1 MSREMI
7 SLKIKSLNSKFI
19 MFVICLII
27 PIGICN
33 IISLA
38 MSKKIENGYVNM
50 LNNMLITNEI
60 RQHVDNSLDNFNQYI
75 LSGVPNKK
83 DNYNTEIILA
93 KQKID
98 QLKKNSDN
106 VNQYILRDLDNTLQ
120 SYIENSK
127 NTISAYENKE
137 GYIFYYDDFIASKNI
152 ASYCDVYV
160 STLMQN
166 FLETNS
172 IAYKELNKN
181 SSIIYI
187 ALTTYLIL
195 ILSLCVIYALVF
207 IRNISKGLKGIVETS
222 NKVSKGQFE
231 YYEGDQTDIYEL
243 DILTKTF
250 NTMIKDIKNLISSI
264 NEKLVLEKKLKEEEM
279 KNLKYENALKEFD
292 LKVLQSQINPHFLFN
307 TLNCINATAMM
318 ENAATTSKLIKSVS
332 NILRYSLRCMST
344 NALLE
349 DEIDIVKDYIY
360 IQECRFDDRV
370 KFNLSTNMDM
380 KKVKV
385 PGMTIQPLVENAFI
399 HGIEGKEDG
408 GYINITIHDEKGDC
422 NIIIEDNGVGIS
434 KEILDKINN
443 YNYDTKHI
451 GHTTGLG
458 INIVEKR
465 LRYLYNKKN
474 MFKVESEEGKG
485 TKVYLKIPIM
495 GDENND
501 ENTNC

>member
-1 MSREMI
+1 MR
-7 SLKIKSLNSKFI
+7 IKTLNSKFI

-38 MSKKIENGYVNM
+38 MSKEIEDEYVNM

-60 RQHVDNSLDNFNQYI
+60 KQNIDNSLDNFNQYI
-75 LSGVPNKK
+75 LNGTENKK
-83 DNYNTEIILA
+83 QGYDSEILLA
-93 KQKID
+93 KQKIET
-98 QLKKNSDN
+98 LKDSSDN
-106 VNQYILRDLDNTLQ
+106 TNQYILRDLENTLD
-120 SYIENSK
+120 SYIEDSK
-127 NTISAYENKE
+127 KTISAYENKE
-137 GYIFYYDDFIASKNI
+137 GYIFYYDDFIAAKNI
-152 ASYCDVYV
+152 ASYSEEYA
-160 STLMQN
+160 SKLMQN
-166 FLETNS
+166 YLETNS
-172 IAYKELNKN
+172 IVYKELNRKN
-181 SSIIYI
+181 SLIYSLLIIY
-187 ALTTYLIL
+187 LVV
-195 ILSLCVIYALVF
+195 ILSMCVIYALIF
-207 IRNISKGLKGIVETS
+207 IKNISKGLKGIVETS

-231 YYEGDQTDIYEL
+231 YYQGNKTDIYEL
-243 DILTKTF
+243 DVLTNAF
-250 NTMIKDIKNLISSI
+250 NTMVKDIKNMVKSI
-264 NEKLVLEKKLKEEEM
+264 NEKLTLEKKLKEEEM

-318 ENAATTSKLIKSVS
+318 ESATTTSKLIKSVS

-349 DEIDIVKDYIY
+349 DEVDIVKDYIY
-360 IQECRFDDRV
+360 IQECRFDDRI

-408 GYINITIHDEKGDC
+408 GYINITIHDENDQC
-422 NIIIEDNGVGIS
+422 NIIIEDNGVGIP

-501 ENTNC
+501 ENINC

>member
-1 MSREMI
+1 MSKGVVN
-7 SLKIKSLNSKFI
+7 LKTKSLNSKFI

-38 MSKKIENGYVNM
+38 MSKKIEDGYVNM
-50 LNNMLITNEI
+50 LNNMLTTNEI
-60 RQHVDNSLDNFNQYI
+60 KQHIDNSLDNFNQYI
-75 LSGVPNKK
+75 LNGTQSKK
-83 DNYNTEIILA
+83 DNYNSEIVLA
-93 KQKID
+93 KQEID
-98 QLKKNSDN
+98 KLKKNSDN

-120 SYIENSK
+120 SYVEYSK
-127 NTISAYENKE
+127 NTIFAYENKE
-137 GYIFYYDDFIASKNI
+137 GYIFYYDDFIAAKDI
-152 ASYCDVYV
+152 ASYCDTHA

-166 FLETNS
+166 FLENNS
-172 IAYKELNKN
+172 IEYKELNRN
-181 SSIIYI
+181 SNIIYI
-187 ALTTYLIL
+187 AMTTYLIL
-195 ILSLCVIYALVF
+195 ILVLCVIYALSF
-207 IRNISKGLKGIVETS
+207 ISNISKGLKGLVEIS
-222 NKVSKGQFE
+222 NKVSKGNFE
-231 YYEGDQTDIYEL
+231 YYQGNKTDIYEL
-243 DILTKTF
+243 DILTMTF
-250 NTMIKDIKNLISSI
+250 NTMIKDIKDFISSI
-264 NEKLVLEKKLKEEEM
+264 NEKLILQKKLKEEET

-307 TLNCINATAMM
+307 TLNCINSTAMM
-318 ENAATTSKLIKSVS
+318 ENATTTSKLIKSVS
-332 NILRYSLRCMST
+332 NILRYSLRSMST

-349 DEIDIVKDYIY
+349 DEINVVKDYIY
-360 IQECRFDDRV
+360 IQESRFYDRI
-370 KFNLSTNMDM
+370 KFNLNADIDM

-408 GYINITIHDEKGDC
+408 GYINITIYDENDEC
-422 NIIIEDNGVGIS
+422 NIIIEDNGVGIP

-465 LRYLYNKKN
+465 LRYLYDREN

-485 TKVYLKIPIM
+485 TTVYLKIPIM
-495 GDENND
+495 GDDNND
-501 ENTNC
+501 EDINC

>member
-1 MSREMI
+1 MI
-7 SLKIKSLNSKFI
+7 KLKTKSLNSKFI

-27 PIGICN
+27 PICICN

-38 MSKKIENGYVNM
+38 MSKKIEDGYVNM

-60 RQHVDNSLDNFNQYI
+60 KQHVDSSLDNFNQYI
-75 LSGVPNKK
+75 LNGTPSKK
-83 DNYNTEIILA
+83 ESYNNEVILA
-93 KQKID
+93 KQKIGK
-98 QLKKNSDN
+98 LKKNSDD
-106 VNQYILRDLDNTLQ
+106 VNQYILRDLDNTVD
-120 SYIENSK
+120 SYIESSK

-137 GYIFYYDDFIASKNI
+137 GYIFYYDDFVAAKNI
-152 ASYCDVYV
+152 ASYCDAYA

-166 FLETNS
+166 FLEANS
-172 IAYKELNKN
+172 IAYKELNRN
-181 SSIIYI
+181 SSVIYI
-187 ALTTYLIL
+187 GLATYLIL
-195 ILSLCVIYALVF
+195 ILALCVVYALTF
-207 IRNISKGLKGIVETS
+207 IRHISKGLKGMVEIS
-222 NKVSKGQFE
+222 NKVSKGQFK
-231 YYEGDQTDIYEL
+231 YYEGNKTDIYEL

-250 NTMIKDIKNLISSI
+250 NTMITDIKNLISSLNGKI
-264 NEKLVLEKKLKEEEM
+264 VLEKKLKEEEM

-307 TLNCINATAMM
+307 TLNCINATAIM
-318 ENAATTSKLIKSVS
+318 ENAITTSKLIKSVS
-332 NILRYSLRCMST
+332 NILRYSLRSMST

-349 DEIDIVKDYIY
+349 DEIKIVKDYIY

-408 GYINITIHDEKGDC
+408 GYINIYIDEENGEC
-422 NIIIEDNGVGIS
+422 NVLIEDNGVGIS
-434 KEILDKINN
+434 KEVLDKINN
-443 YNYDTKHI
+443 YNYDAKHT

-501 ENTNC
+501 ENINC